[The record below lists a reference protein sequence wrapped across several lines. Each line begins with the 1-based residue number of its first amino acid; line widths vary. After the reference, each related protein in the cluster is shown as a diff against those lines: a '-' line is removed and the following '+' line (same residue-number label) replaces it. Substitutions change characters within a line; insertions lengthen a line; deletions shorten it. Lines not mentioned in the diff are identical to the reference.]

1 MYKPTGDSPAEMFSP
16 FDLTVKVWETGYS
29 GYSIMRLTWKPS
41 DLSKPVPQDWF
52 VVASGQY
59 ATPTDA
65 PVELYCRYPGARA
78 VGDTVRCRDVEDPL
92 KGVEYRTRGEIGR
105 VSDGALVA
113 IDDYRGYDET
123 AATLVSATVTDSY
136 RPDKYSESFEVL
148 IPFSS
153 PAVADFGA
161 SSLVRYA
168 GVNVGDFE
176 YGHGRVLR
184 DLPPGSTLSEADF
197 ADPVD
202 QRALWFPRL
211 NSTDFEVR
219 EQLDARQV
227 QWSVPVA
234 QDPGRLRW
242 HVDEVGLAGV
252 SFQLFDPEKADST
265 SRRTFFAGILVSLAS
280 AALLLL
286 FDKWRSERKA

>member
-1 MYKPTGDSPAEMFSP
+1 MFSSFDLAVEVWKTGDP
-16 FDLTVKVWETGYS
+16 
-29 GYSIMRLTWKPS
+29 GYSIMSLTWKAS
-41 DLSKPVPQDWF
+41 DLSKPVPREWL

-59 ATPTDA
+59 ATPTEA
-65 PVELYCRYPGARA
+65 PVEFYCRYPGARM
-78 VGDTVRCRDVEDPL
+78 VGDTVHCRDVEDPL
-92 KGVEYRTRGEIGR
+92 KGVEYRTRGEIGK
-105 VSDGALVA
+105 VSDRAVVA
-113 IDDYRGYDET
+113 IEDYRGYDKT
-123 AATLVSATVTDSY
+123 AATLVSATVADGY
-136 RPDKYSESFEVL
+136 QPDKYSKPFEVH
-148 IPFSS
+148 IPFRSS
-153 PAVADFGA
+153 AVADFGA

-168 GVNVGDFE
+168 GVNVGDDGE
-176 YGHGRVLR
+176 HGLGQVLR
-184 DLPPGSTLSEADF
+184 QLPLSSTLSEADF

-211 NSTDFEVR
+211 NSTDFEVL

-227 QWSVPVA
+227 QWSVPAA

-242 HVDEVGLAGV
+242 HVDEAGLAGV